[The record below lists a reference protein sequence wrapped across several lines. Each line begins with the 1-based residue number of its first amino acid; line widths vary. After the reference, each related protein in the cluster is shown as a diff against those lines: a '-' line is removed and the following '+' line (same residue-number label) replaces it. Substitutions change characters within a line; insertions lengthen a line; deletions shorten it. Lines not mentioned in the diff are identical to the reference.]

1 MTKICTGISGIESL
15 DGREVCR
22 SGKPFDTLAATSGGR
37 EEKRVRPPQR
47 PDPVCKTPD
56 QPCSSNRRR
65 SMMAALA
72 REM

>member
-1 MTKICTGISGIESL
+1 MIKICTGISGIESL

-37 EEKRVRPPQR
+37 VKRVRPPQR
-47 PDPVCKTPD
+47 PDPVDRTPD